1 MKGRDMKRPSASR
14 RTFLQSGIALAA
26 SSALPGFRVMR
37 SAHAAT
43 GVPRTLIVI
52 HLAGGNDTLNTVV
65 PYTNPDYYAARKL
78 LAVPAAQVLPLNA
91 QQGLHPALTGIK
103 ALYDASKVAIVN
115 GVGYPTFDYSH
126 FQAMQIYW
134 TADPT
139 QLTTTGWLGRSLD
152 AAVAGASA
160 PDILTGAA
168 IGSGSPSLIGR
179 SFASVVLPNR
189 ASRFKLPATDDLQA
203 VALSR
208 ILQQPTLTTTSA
220 FDAIVRNN
228 RTAVG
233 ALDTVSQ
240 AGRLTAPVIYPTET
254 FAQSLQ
260 FAAQLLRA
268 DAQIQVITMQQ
279 GSYDMHQ
286 NQSVRQA
293 ADLSELSAGVTTFMG
308 DLQATGISNRVLI
321 LLWSEFSRRVL
332 PNASA
337 GTDHGSAQA
346 LFLIGDGVKGG
357 VYGAPPSLKPET
369 LIDKGNL
376 PMAVDFRQ
384 VYATVLSGWLG
395 LSPAPL
401 LGADWGAL
409 PLLL

>member
-1 MKGRDMKRPSASR
+1 MKRPSASR
-14 RTFLQSGIALAA
+14 RTFLQGGIALAA

-160 PDILTGAA
+160 PDILTGRRHRLGLAELDRPLVRLGGIA
-168 IGSGSPSLIGR
+168 EQGVPFQAPGDGR
-179 SFASVVLPNR
+179 SPGGCTIAH
-189 ASRFKLPATDDLQA
+189 PATA
-203 VALSR
+203 H
-208 ILQQPTLTTTSA
+208 
-220 FDAIVRNN
+220 
-228 RTAVG
+228 
-233 ALDTVSQ
+233 
-240 AGRLTAPVIYPTET
+240 
-254 FAQSLQ
+254 
-260 FAAQLLRA
+260 A
-268 DAQIQVITMQQ
+268 DH
-279 GSYDMHQ
+279 HQ
-286 NQSVRQA
+286 CV
-293 ADLSELSAGVTTFMG
+293 
-308 DLQATGISNRVLI
+308 
-321 LLWSEFSRRVL
+321 
-332 PNASA
+332 
-337 GTDHGSAQA
+337 
-346 LFLIGDGVKGG
+346 
-357 VYGAPPSLKPET
+357 
-369 LIDKGNL
+369 
-376 PMAVDFRQ
+376 
-384 VYATVLSGWLG
+384 
-395 LSPAPL
+395 
-401 LGADWGAL
+401 
-409 PLLL
+409 